1 MLALSGAQR
10 YIYVINGA
18 ARSGAENGETKM
30 NATASI
36 YESDAD
42 KMYFAALVTS
52 VYGKTA
58 AERDAAARDLPALKA
73 ARDAARK

>member
-1 MLALSGAQR
+1 
-10 YIYVINGA
+10 
-18 ARSGAENGETKM
+18 M